1 MHDTKDEVYS
11 MAVKRLSQTDDM
23 QIVVEQTLLT
33 DKYML
38 GIPDSNRDRFMAY
51 MNYSTVKNKI
61 DKVQLYKEWFYK
73 AYMIV
78 NEKAY
83 IHTDKL
89 LDGNTWYDSDRTARI
104 CQKYVELVTSRGKLK
119 TAVTNAERMK
129 INKEIKTEV
138 QDLIVKEYRRKQ
150 AMDNKVPQQIN
161 DIVGDNVKKLAQL
174 FPSAVKDGEVD
185 FEALKEELGQY
196 EEVGSEKYEL
206 TWAGKKNAKKIAQE
220 DVIGRTLKFIPED
233 SKDADTTENLYIE
246 GDNLEVLKLIR
257 QNYYGAI
264 KIIYIDPP
272 YNTGNDFIYNDHLR
286 WIKMTQ
292 TRKKG
297 LCLKKVSH

>member
-1 MHDTKDEVYS
+1 VALKDFIPKDLKPNDKKRIKDAVKSVRLDYQIAGEEIPSVNNEEYRCQVIQFYDIEVANIKDANFLASTYQNLIKPLCVIHMHDTKDEVYS

-23 QIVVEQTLLT
+23 QIVLEQTLLT

-61 DKVQLYKEWFYK
+61 NKVQLYKEWFYK
-73 AYMIV
+73 AYMVV

-129 INKEIKTEV
+129 INKK
-138 QDLIVKEYRRKQ
+138 
-150 AMDNKVPQQIN
+150 
-161 DIVGDNVKKLAQL
+161 
-174 FPSAVKDGEVD
+174 
-185 FEALKEELGQY
+185 
-196 EEVGSEKYEL
+196 
-206 TWAGKKNAKKIAQE
+206 
-220 DVIGRTLKFIPED
+220 
-233 SKDADTTENLYIE
+233 
-246 GDNLEVLKLIR
+246 
-257 QNYYGAI
+257 I
-264 KIIYIDPP
+264 KIEIQALDSEGI
-272 YNTGNDFIYNDHLR
+272 
-286 WIKMTQ
+286 
-292 TRKKG
+292 
-297 LCLKKVSH
+297 

>member
-1 MHDTKDEVYS
+1 MFDLPNTYKVDVKVALKDFIPKDLKPNDKKRIKDAVKSVRLDYQIAGEEIPSVNNEEYRCQVIQFYDIEMVNIKDANFLASIYQNLIKPLCVIHMYDTKDEVYS

-51 MNYSTVKNKI
+51 MNYATVKNKI

-73 AYMIV
+73 AYMVV

-129 INKEIKTEV
+129 INKEIKAKV
-138 QDLIVKEYRRKQ
+138 QTLDSEY
-150 AMDNKVPQQIN
+150 A
-161 DIVGDNVKKLAQL
+161 
-174 FPSAVKDGEVD
+174 
-185 FEALKEELGQY
+185 
-196 EEVGSEKYEL
+196 
-206 TWAGKKNAKKIAQE
+206 
-220 DVIGRTLKFIPED
+220 
-233 SKDADTTENLYIE
+233 
-246 GDNLEVLKLIR
+246 
-257 QNYYGAI
+257 
-264 KIIYIDPP
+264 
-272 YNTGNDFIYNDHLR
+272 
-286 WIKMTQ
+286 
-292 TRKKG
+292 
-297 LCLKKVSH
+297 

>member
-1 MHDTKDEVYS
+1 MFDLLDTYRVDVKVALKDFIPKDLKPNDKKRIKDAVKSVRLDYQITGEEIPSVTNEEYRCQVIQFYDIEVANIKDANFLASTYQNLIKPLCVIHMHDTKDEVYS

-61 DKVQLYKEWFYK
+61 DKVKLYKEWFYK
-73 AYMIV
+73 AYMVV

-89 LDGNTWYDSDRTARI
+89 LDGNTWYDSDRTDRI

-138 QDLIVKEYRRKQ
+138 QAL
-150 AMDNKVPQQIN
+150 DN
-161 DIVGDNVKKLAQL
+161 
-174 FPSAVKDGEVD
+174 
-185 FEALKEELGQY
+185 EEL
-196 EEVGSEKYEL
+196 
-206 TWAGKKNAKKIAQE
+206 
-220 DVIGRTLKFIPED
+220 
-233 SKDADTTENLYIE
+233 
-246 GDNLEVLKLIR
+246 
-257 QNYYGAI
+257 
-264 KIIYIDPP
+264 
-272 YNTGNDFIYNDHLR
+272 
-286 WIKMTQ
+286 
-292 TRKKG
+292 
-297 LCLKKVSH
+297 

>member
-1 MHDTKDEVYS
+1 MFDIPDTYRVDVKVALKDFIPKDLKPNDKKRIKDTVKSVRLDYQIAGEEIPSVNNEEYRCQVIQFYDIEVANIKDANFLASTYQNLIKPLCVIHMHDTKDEVYS

-23 QIVVEQTLLT
+23 QIVLEQTLLT

-61 DKVQLYKEWFYK
+61 NKVQLYKEWFYK
-73 AYMIV
+73 AYMVV

-129 INKEIKTEV
+129 INKK
-138 QDLIVKEYRRKQ
+138 
-150 AMDNKVPQQIN
+150 
-161 DIVGDNVKKLAQL
+161 
-174 FPSAVKDGEVD
+174 
-185 FEALKEELGQY
+185 
-196 EEVGSEKYEL
+196 
-206 TWAGKKNAKKIAQE
+206 
-220 DVIGRTLKFIPED
+220 
-233 SKDADTTENLYIE
+233 
-246 GDNLEVLKLIR
+246 
-257 QNYYGAI
+257 I
-264 KIIYIDPP
+264 KIEIQALDSEGI
-272 YNTGNDFIYNDHLR
+272 
-286 WIKMTQ
+286 
-292 TRKKG
+292 
-297 LCLKKVSH
+297 

>member
-1 MHDTKDEVYS
+1 MFDLPDTYRVDVKVALKDFIPKDLKPNDKKRIKDAVKSVRLDYQITGEEIPSVTNEEYRCQVIQFYDIEVANIKDANFLASTYQNLIKPLCVIHMHDTKDEVYS

-73 AYMIV
+73 AYMVV

-89 LDGNTWYDSDRTARI
+89 LDGNIWYDSDRTARI
-104 CQKYVELVTSRGKLK
+104 CQKYVELVTSKGKLK

-129 INKEIKTEV
+129 INKEIKTEIQV
-138 QDLIVKEYRRKQ
+138 F
-150 AMDNKVPQQIN
+150 DN
-161 DIVGDNVKKLAQL
+161 
-174 FPSAVKDGEVD
+174 
-185 FEALKEELGQY
+185 EEL
-196 EEVGSEKYEL
+196 
-206 TWAGKKNAKKIAQE
+206 
-220 DVIGRTLKFIPED
+220 
-233 SKDADTTENLYIE
+233 
-246 GDNLEVLKLIR
+246 
-257 QNYYGAI
+257 
-264 KIIYIDPP
+264 
-272 YNTGNDFIYNDHLR
+272 
-286 WIKMTQ
+286 
-292 TRKKG
+292 
-297 LCLKKVSH
+297 

>member
-1 MHDTKDEVYS
+1 MFDLPDTYKVDVKVALKDFIPKDLKPNDKKRIKDAVKSVRLDYQITGEEIPSVTNEEYRCQVIQFYDIEVANIKDANFLASTYQNLIKPLCVIHMHDTKDEVYS

-61 DKVQLYKEWFYK
+61 DKVKLYKEWFYK
-73 AYMIV
+73 AYLVV

-89 LDGNTWYDSDRTARI
+89 LDGNIWYDSDRTARI

-138 QDLIVKEYRRKQ
+138 QAL
-150 AMDNKVPQQIN
+150 DN
-161 DIVGDNVKKLAQL
+161 
-174 FPSAVKDGEVD
+174 
-185 FEALKEELGQY
+185 EEL
-196 EEVGSEKYEL
+196 
-206 TWAGKKNAKKIAQE
+206 
-220 DVIGRTLKFIPED
+220 
-233 SKDADTTENLYIE
+233 
-246 GDNLEVLKLIR
+246 
-257 QNYYGAI
+257 
-264 KIIYIDPP
+264 
-272 YNTGNDFIYNDHLR
+272 
-286 WIKMTQ
+286 
-292 TRKKG
+292 
-297 LCLKKVSH
+297 

>member
-1 MHDTKDEVYS
+1 MFDLPDTYRVDVKVALKDFIPKDLKPNDKKRIKDAVKLVSLDYQIAGEEIPSVNNEEYRCQVIQFYDIEVANIKDANFLASTYQNLIKPLCVIHMHDTKDEVYS
-11 MAVKRLSQTDDM
+11 MALKRLSQTDDM

-73 AYMIV
+73 AYMVV

-89 LDGNTWYDSDRTARI
+89 LDGNIWYDSDRTARI

-129 INKEIKTEV
+129 LNKEIKTEIQV
-138 QDLIVKEYRRKQ
+138 L
-150 AMDNKVPQQIN
+150 DN
-161 DIVGDNVKKLAQL
+161 
-174 FPSAVKDGEVD
+174 
-185 FEALKEELGQY
+185 EEL
-196 EEVGSEKYEL
+196 
-206 TWAGKKNAKKIAQE
+206 
-220 DVIGRTLKFIPED
+220 
-233 SKDADTTENLYIE
+233 
-246 GDNLEVLKLIR
+246 
-257 QNYYGAI
+257 
-264 KIIYIDPP
+264 
-272 YNTGNDFIYNDHLR
+272 
-286 WIKMTQ
+286 
-292 TRKKG
+292 
-297 LCLKKVSH
+297 

>member
-1 MHDTKDEVYS
+1 MFDIPDTYRVDVKVALKDFIPKDLKPNDKKRIKDAVKSVRLDYQIAGEEITSVNNEEYRCQVIQFYDIEVANIKDANFLASTYQNLIKPLCVIHMHDTKDEVYS

-23 QIVVEQTLLT
+23 QIVLEQTLLT

-61 DKVQLYKEWFYK
+61 NKVQLYKEWFYK
-73 AYMIV
+73 AYMVV

-129 INKEIKTEV
+129 INKK
-138 QDLIVKEYRRKQ
+138 
-150 AMDNKVPQQIN
+150 
-161 DIVGDNVKKLAQL
+161 
-174 FPSAVKDGEVD
+174 
-185 FEALKEELGQY
+185 
-196 EEVGSEKYEL
+196 
-206 TWAGKKNAKKIAQE
+206 
-220 DVIGRTLKFIPED
+220 
-233 SKDADTTENLYIE
+233 
-246 GDNLEVLKLIR
+246 
-257 QNYYGAI
+257 I
-264 KIIYIDPP
+264 KIEIQALDSEGI
-272 YNTGNDFIYNDHLR
+272 
-286 WIKMTQ
+286 
-292 TRKKG
+292 
-297 LCLKKVSH
+297 